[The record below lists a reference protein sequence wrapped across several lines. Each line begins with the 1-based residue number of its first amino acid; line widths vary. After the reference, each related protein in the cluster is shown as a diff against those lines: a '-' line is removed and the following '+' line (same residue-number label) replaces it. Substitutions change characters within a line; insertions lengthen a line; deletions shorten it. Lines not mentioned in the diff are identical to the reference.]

1 MKLRRGL
8 RKAKFTFLGKCL
20 ASTKDDVIFNCKF
33 KTLIK
38 KTVMSRLNR
47 TAKLA
52 FYKARRRQGDTT
64 RLAEATGFTT
74 RFINYVLAGERKV
87 NDTLAD
93 AMYSLSR
100 RRVKGAATA

>member
-1 MKLRRGL
+1 M
-8 RKAKFTFLGKCL
+8 
-20 ASTKDDVIFNCKF
+20 TK
-33 KTLIK
+33 
-38 KTVMSRLNR
+38 LNR

-64 RLAEATGFTT
+64 RLAETTGFTT